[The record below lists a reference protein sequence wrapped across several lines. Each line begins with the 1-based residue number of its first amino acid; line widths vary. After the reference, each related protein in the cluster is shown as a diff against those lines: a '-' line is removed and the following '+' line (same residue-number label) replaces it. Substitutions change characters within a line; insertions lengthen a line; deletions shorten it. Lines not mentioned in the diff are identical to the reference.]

1 MTGGFIMKK
10 FFTACG
16 AILLALA
23 LTACSSGDTSSSQ
36 TRNDLTAEH
45 FKGLTSGMAR
55 KDVEDLVGAGDE
67 SLGKHESL
75 QTYGLAD
82 GTTAILRYW
91 DDKLV
96 GAYIRGTDTV
106 ETSLFDMMTGN
117 DQTNDQNT
125 TNNPSETES
134 QSKETAEHITGET
147 MKDES
152 TE

>member
-1 MTGGFIMKK
+1 
-10 FFTACG
+10 
-16 AILLALA
+16 
-23 LTACSSGDTSSSQ
+23 
-36 TRNDLTAEH
+36 
-45 FKGLTSGMAR
+45 MAR